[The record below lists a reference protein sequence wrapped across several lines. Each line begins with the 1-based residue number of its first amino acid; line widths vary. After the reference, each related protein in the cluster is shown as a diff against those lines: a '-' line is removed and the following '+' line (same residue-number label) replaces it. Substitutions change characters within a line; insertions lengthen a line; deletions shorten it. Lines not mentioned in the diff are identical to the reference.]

1 MSTQSSNRTSQP
13 WFEVDDVSQ
22 IPSPALLVYRNRVEE
37 NLRRMLSIA
46 GSPARLR
53 PHIKTH
59 KMRQL
64 VVMQLALGITKFKCA
79 TIAEAEMAAGA
90 GAVEVQLAY
99 QPVGPNV
106 GRIAELVMRFPQTR
120 FSVVADDELAI
131 RELST
136 SLQSVL
142 ESGRNKTPAERCLE
156 VLLDLDVGQ
165 HRTGVPAGPKAA
177 ELYRLIASLP
187 GLKPGG
193 LHAYDGHLSQSDPR
207 ERAQACGVAFQ
218 PVAALR
224 LELINAGLPPPR
236 IVAGGTPTFRV
247 HADRGDVE
255 CSPGTC
261 VFWDAGYAAKLP
273 DLDFA
278 PAALVLTRII
288 SKPGPNRI
296 CLDLGHKA
304 LASEMPPPRVKLLGL
319 EGSRPLM
326 HSEEHLVVESPQ
338 ADKFKVGDCLYG
350 VPWHICPTVALYN
363 SAIVIQNGNSAGTW
377 NITRER
383 CVTI

>member
-1 MSTQSSNRTSQP
+1 MSTQSSNPTSQP
-13 WFEVDDVSQ
+13 WFEVNDVSQ

-37 NLRRMLSIA
+37 NLRRMLLIA

-64 VVMQLALGITKFKCA
+64 VVIQLALGITKFKCA
-79 TIAEAEMAAGA
+79 TIAEAEMAADA
-90 GAVEVQLAY
+90 GAIDVLLAY

-142 ESGRNKTPAERCLE
+142 ESGRNKTPAERSLE

-177 ELYRLIASLP
+177 ELYRLIAGLP

-193 LHAYDGHLSQSDPR
+193 LHAYDGHLSQSDPN

-319 EGSRPLM
+319 EDSRPIM

-338 ADKFKVGDCLYG
+338 ADKFKIGDCLYG